1 MSWRKKAEDWESAG
15 GVFLRFGRDRRG
27 GVLPLFGLVA
37 IITIVIVG
45 AAIDI
50 GRAVNQKRSLARGL
64 DAAML
69 AVARELSVRNMTP
82 AEVQQ
87 YVDEF
92 YQDFFDANSE
102 NSTAPDAKII
112 LDPPVI
118 DTDKRRIDVSAR
130 TTIPT
135 YFISIGGI
143 GPETLTMGVTAQAV
157 YPKSVEIAMVVD
169 VTGSMAGSGKIGAL
183 RDAAADFV
191 NILIPPEAAATN
203 EKVRISMVPYS
214 TGVNI
219 GTSRATLA
227 TGGWNAS
234 RNSFEYCVSERG
246 GAQAA
251 TDVSY
256 ATAPVGP
263 GTVRAGRKKG
273 YRKSGSNLYASSDYI
288 CPESALIPLTL
299 DPGGAGVSGSLLH
312 SIDNLQAKGYTAG
325 ATGIT
330 WGWYTLSANWSGLW
344 PAESRPAPYS
354 DERVLKY
361 LIVMTDGDFNT
372 IFGPTT
378 HYGTDYDWMAQNN
391 SYEARQRAIAL
402 CDSIKQNTE
411 IRIIT
416 IGFQIGSTQKA
427 MMQDCASSS
436 GDYHNASN
444 NQELREQFQ
453 KIALQI
459 KKTYLS
465 R

>member
-1 MSWRKKAEDWESAG
+1 M
-15 GVFLRFGRDRRG
+15 FLRFGRDRRG
-27 GVLPLFGLVA
+27 GVLPLFGLVF
-37 IITIVIVG
+37 IITTVIVG

-69 AVARELSVRNMTP
+69 AVARELSVRNMSP
-82 AEVQQ
+82 SEVQQ

-92 YQDFFDANSE
+92 YEDFFKANSE
-102 NSTAPDAKII
+102 KSSGSDAKIF

-118 DTDKRRIDVSAR
+118 DTEKRQIDVSAR
-130 TTIPT
+130 TEIPT
-135 YFISIGGI
+135 YFISIAGI
-143 GPETLTMGVTAQAV
+143 GPEKLTMSVNAQAT

-191 NILIPPEAAATN
+191 NILIPPEAASNN
-203 EKVRISMVPYS
+203 EKVRISLVPYS

-227 TGGWNAS
+227 TGGWNATRS
-234 RNSFEYCVSERG
+234 SFEYCVSEREG
-246 GAQAA
+246 PQAA
-251 TDVSY
+251 TDASY
-256 ATAPVGP
+256 ALAPVGP
-263 GTVRAGRKKG
+263 GTVRSGWKKG
-273 YRKSGSNLYASSDYI
+273 YRKSGSSLSSSSDFI
-288 CPESALIPLTL
+288 CPDSPLLPLTL

-312 SIDNLQAKGYTAG
+312 AIGNLEAKGYTAG
-325 ATGIT
+325 ATGIR
-330 WGWYTLSANWSGLW
+330 WGWYTLSENWSALW
-344 PAESRPAPYS
+344 PADSKPAPYS

-372 IFGPTT
+372 IFGPTS

-402 CDSIKQNTE
+402 CDSIKQNTD
-411 IRIIT
+411 IQIIT
-416 IGFQIGSTQKA
+416 VGFQIGSTQRA
-427 MMQDCASSS
+427 MMQDCASSAT
-436 GDYHNASN
+436 DYHNASN
-444 NQELREQFQ
+444 NAELREQFQ